1 MPYRTQKA
9 LLIVSG
15 LTLAAAIVS
24 WSRSAEFEQRVT
36 ESPPIHP
43 AAPETKAHEL
53 AFSAA
58 AASEWIESRAVVPA
72 PVSPQT
78 LPPPGT
84 PLVEIL
90 DHLESQARLGN
101 SAAACRL
108 TADLSTCADLARS
121 RALRIMI
128 DPTRHLIT
136 DAQPAN
142 EASTE
147 ALTTQLDVSIEAMAT
162 IENSMEA
169 VKHMCEGL
177 SERQSKDALKW
188 LYQSASSGNTRAMA
202 EFASGK
208 WWQSVDTIHHPH
220 VISAYLRDA
229 QSMAEAAVTAGDRS
243 LLTVYGIALSGL
255 PQPFNRSPLSEAVKP
270 DPVRARALLIIA
282 DREIQ
287 QFPSEASRIS
297 ASAGGLSRRSA
308 LEQLNASLD
317 MASIHRSDM
326 LARQLQ
332 SNFDRKPPKTA
343 VWGSHVAPRFGPEN
357 AIALEID
364 DCEP

>member
-1 MPYRTQKA
+1 
-9 LLIVSG
+9 
-15 LTLAAAIVS
+15 
-24 WSRSAEFEQRVT
+24 
-36 ESPPIHP
+36 
-43 AAPETKAHEL
+43 
-53 AFSAA
+53 
-58 AASEWIESRAVVPA
+58 
-72 PVSPQT
+72 
-78 LPPPGT
+78 
-84 PLVEIL
+84 
-90 DHLESQARLGN
+90 
-101 SAAACRL
+101 
-108 TADLSTCADLARS
+108 
-121 RALRIMI
+121 MI